1 MKIMDFALIVQIAAG
16 ASQAVASPSPS
27 PAVVA
32 PVSPPVTTAWTNE
45 NSNPS
50 TPVPLSNPAFWA
62 MTSDYPLEALRMNEQ
77 GATGFAV
84 QVNKLG
90 LVSECRITSS
100 SGSPRLDE
108 ATCRLVT
115 QRGRF
120 TPAKDRQGEPIAGV
134 YANRVRWVLPET
146 PPPEPGKLIMTYTVQ
161 PSGEVTDCKVVME
174 GGAAATMSRNA
185 AFCSNTKKMK
195 PYLDAENKP
204 VMRKVAMTMT
214 VTVD

>member
-1 MKIMDFALIVQIAAG
+1 MDYSLIVQLAAS
-16 ASQAVASPSPS
+16 AAQAVGTPSPP
-27 PAVVA
+27 PAVLA
-32 PVSPPVTTAWTNE
+32 PVSPPATTAGMNE

-62 MTSDYPLEALRMNEQ
+62 MPSDYPLEALRVNEQ
-77 GATGFAV
+77 GTAGFAV

-120 TPAKDRQGEPIAGV
+120 APARDRQGEPTTGA
-134 YANRVRWVLPET
+134 YASRVRWVLPET
-146 PPPEPGKLIMTYTVQ
+146 TPPEPGKLIMTYTVQ
-161 PSGEVTDCKVVME
+161 PSGDVKDCKVVME
-174 GGAAATMSRNA
+174 GGAVALMSRSG
-185 AFCSNTKKMK
+185 AFCTNTNKMK

-204 VMRKVAMTMT
+204 VMRKVVISMT
-214 VTVD
+214 VTVE

>member
-1 MKIMDFALIVQIAAG
+1 MKIQDVILLLQIAVG
-16 ASQAVASPSPS
+16 ASQAVESPAPL

-32 PVSPPVTTAWTNE
+32 PVSSPTTAARTNE

-50 TPVPLSNPAFWA
+50 TPVPISNPAFWV
-62 MTSDYPLEALRMNEQ
+62 MKGDYPLQALRMNEQ

-84 QVNKLG
+84 QVNRQG

-100 SGSPRLDE
+100 SGSSRLDE
-108 ATCRLVT
+108 ATCGLVT
-115 QRGRF
+115 QRARF
-120 TPAKDRQGEPIAGV
+120 APARDRQGEPTTGA

-146 PPPEPGKLIMTYTVQ
+146 TPPEPGKLIMTYTVQ
-161 PSGEVTDCKVVME
+161 PSGDVTDCKVVLE
-174 GGAAATMSRNA
+174 GSAAATMPNSG
-185 AFCSNTKKMK
+185 AFYSNIKKMK

-214 VTVD
+214 VTVE